1 MSGGSLINS
10 IAINTRI
17 KKIKKSLLQNYTK
30 EKTDM
35 IKILYLLSTPKIA
48 FYNNGC
54 FEKHY
59 TTCNFISKIYQQNL
73 NEINLNEINLNE
85 YDEYEYFLHND
96 KNACTCI
103 NMDFIVERLMI
114 SSEQLI

>member
-35 IKILYLLSTPKIA
+35 IKILYLLSTPKIVIK
-48 FYNNGC
+48 NNGC

-59 TTCNFISKIYQQNL
+59 TICNFISKTQQNI
-73 NEINLNEINLNE
+73 NEINLNFHLNDK
-85 YDEYEYFLHND
+85 YSYLSNND

>member
-35 IKILYLLSTPKIA
+35 IKILYLNTKIVIK
-48 FYNNGC
+48 NNGVL
-54 FEKHY
+54 KSILQY
-59 TTCNFISKIYQQNL
+59 VIY
-73 NEINLNEINLNE
+73 
-85 YDEYEYFLHND
+85 F
-96 KNACTCI
+96 KNPTKYK
-103 NMDFIVERLMI
+103 
-114 SSEQLI
+114 

>member
-35 IKILYLLSTPKIA
+35 IKILYLNT
-48 FYNNGC
+48 
-54 FEKHY
+54 
-59 TTCNFISKIYQQNL
+59 
-73 NEINLNEINLNE
+73 
-85 YDEYEYFLHND
+85 
-96 KNACTCI
+96 KNCYKKQWL
-103 NMDFIVERLMI
+103 F
-114 SSEQLI
+114 

>member
-35 IKILYLLSTPKIA
+35 IKTLYLLSTPKIA

-59 TTCNFISKIYQQNL
+59 TTCNFISKIYKQNISQ
-73 NEINLNEINLNE
+73 NELNE
-85 YDEYEYFLHND
+85 YDEYFSHN
-96 KNACTCI
+96 NTCTCI

>member
-1 MSGGSLINS
+1 
-10 IAINTRI
+10 
-17 KKIKKSLLQNYTK
+17 
-30 EKTDM
+30 M
-35 IKILYLLSTPKIA
+35 IKILYLNTKNCYKKQWL
-48 FYNNGC
+48 

-59 TTCNFISKIYQQNL
+59 TICNFISKTQQNI
-73 NEINLNEINLNE
+73 NEINLNFHLNDK
-85 YDEYEYFLHND
+85 YSYLSNND

>member
-35 IKILYLLSTPKIA
+35 IKILISQHQKLL
-48 FYNNGC
+48 
-54 FEKHY
+54 
-59 TTCNFISKIYQQNL
+59 
-73 NEINLNEINLNE
+73 
-85 YDEYEYFLHND
+85 
-96 KNACTCI
+96 
-103 NMDFIVERLMI
+103 
-114 SSEQLI
+114 

>member
-35 IKILYLLSTPKIA
+35 IKILYLLSTPKIVIK
-48 FYNNGC
+48 NNGC

-59 TTCNFISKIYQQNL
+59 TICNFISKNQQNL
-73 NEINLNEINLNE
+73 NENNLNFHLNG
-85 YDEYEYFLHND
+85 YDKYEYLSNND

-114 SSEQLI
+114 SSEHMTV